1 MIILCYYHKIH
12 PNCSYRV
19 FTQVY
24 MIIFDMHTHSCLN
37 SPRAT
42 VVLWIMARCLIETNS
57 PPTHLLPPAP
67 PHTGSLCSGLFS
79 ASALGVSCSA
89 PNLRDYVRTH
99 HHHHRKPPL
108 SPGSLP
114 IGVFGMLTQLSV
126 LLHKAGLFISFEA
139 SFFSSSTSWS
149 LSYRHFDFWDI
160 QYLSLFFFFPKPPF
174 FLLLPRQTGHFN
186 LLHHIIWVIYFAVC
200 MTRALI

>member
-57 PPTHLLPPAP
+57 PPTHLLPRLLLTQARSALASSVPLPSGCPVAP
-67 PHTGSLCSGLFS
+67 PTCGTTSVRTTTTTENHLCPPAVCRLACLVCWHSCLFS
-79 ASALGVSCSA
+79 STRRV
-89 PNLRDYVRTH
+89 
-99 HHHHRKPPL
+99 
-108 SPGSLP
+108 
-114 IGVFGMLTQLSV
+114 
-126 LLHKAGLFISFEA
+126 
-139 SFFSSSTSWS
+139 FSSP
-149 LSYRHFDFWDI
+149 LRP
-160 QYLSLFFFFPKPPF
+160 LFFP
-174 FLLLPRQTGHFN
+174 LLLLDP
-186 LLHHIIWVIYFAVC
+186 
-200 MTRALI
+200 